1 MTNSRTDYYKTR
13 LADLGPGQE
22 TVGVT
27 TSSGDPSGQV
37 PTPAY
42 HNKSTVNQA
51 AYGAQSN
58 DLTLGGNLSFD
69 PSSPSEYNKNR
80 IIATAS
86 GHSIELDDTPGKR
99 RILIRHRTG
108 NGIEFRSDGSMVV
121 AAGNQTISVTKDQ
134 QIVIEGN
141 ATIVYG
147 GNVDMQVAGDFNLS
161 VGGSYNVT
169 VGENLSTN
177 VEGAMRTTVDNNVG
191 LTVKGSKSETILG
204 TSTNTVLGDNNTITK
219 GVMRNTSQG
228 NMQLSSGA
236 NTQISARDKFF
247 QSAYNM
253 NIAATDLSVFG
264 AGGTIGGENIIN
276 YGKSATFSAGVT
288 APTFHG
294 DLDGTAAQSIITSS
308 QNYGEAVT
316 SGSAFTLT
324 NTATSISALPT
335 GSLLN
340 DYLYNTSVGAVKV
353 QVDIGDYILKSIN
366 KSTATGGLANKD
378 LSTAEYRAF
387 LRQEYNLANPVVTG
401 NAVASGKLSA
411 EHTKTTPDEVGRI
424 SSQGTKNASSSNPIG
439 PGFVG
444 DGSSNYKAP
453 DFNIVKVYNPSII
466 IPSTATVTNA
476 TKLTEGITVAKFTGS
491 VGQMGNINKFT
502 NTNRLQIARNLQ
514 PNAEFLRKYTDK
526 KDRDFKDFRLKVVEG
541 IYNPYSEELQEATW
555 VNSINY
561 YRSKG
566 RAVVYELHNTSGTIA
581 FTQTFDLAVKLKN
594 TNVFQ
599 KLIIDHDTFDPSGDL
614 NTQLILV
621 MPNLDSN
628 YKVDDGD
635 FSKKIETR
643 YNGKVMSASDIVELP
658 YR

>member
-69 PSSPSEYNKNR
+69 PSSPSDYNKNR

-276 YGKSATFSAGVT
+276 YGKSATFSAGT
-288 APTFHG
+288 ADTFYG
-294 DLDGTAAQSIITSS
+294 DLSGTATTSTVTQS
-308 QNYGEAVT
+308 QNYGEAATGTAGSITETAIGHPMPTASVVT
-316 SGSAFTLT
+316 DYLT
-324 NTATSISALPT
+324 KTSI
-335 GSLLN
+335 
-340 DYLYNTSVGAVKV
+340 GAVDVK
-353 QVDIGDYILKSIN
+353 VDIGDFILRSIN
-366 KSTATGGLANKD
+366 RSTATGGLANKD

-387 LRQEYNLANPVVTG
+387 LRQEYNLNNPVVTG
-401 NAVASGKLSA
+401 NACC
-411 EHTKTTPDEVGRI
+411 
-424 SSQGTKNASSSNPIG
+424 
-439 PGFVG
+439 
-444 DGSSNYKAP
+444 Y
-453 DFNIVKVYNPSII
+453 
-466 IPSTATVTNA
+466 
-476 TKLTEGITVAKFTGS
+476 
-491 VGQMGNINKFT
+491 
-502 NTNRLQIARNLQ
+502 
-514 PNAEFLRKYTDK
+514 
-526 KDRDFKDFRLKVVEG
+526 
-541 IYNPYSEELQEATW
+541 W
-555 VNSINY
+555 
-561 YRSKG
+561 
-566 RAVVYELHNTSGTIA
+566 
-581 FTQTFDLAVKLKN
+581 
-594 TNVFQ
+594 
-599 KLIIDHDTFDPSGDL
+599 
-614 NTQLILV
+614 
-621 MPNLDSN
+621 
-628 YKVDDGD
+628 
-635 FSKKIETR
+635 
-643 YNGKVMSASDIVELP
+643 
-658 YR
+658 

>member
-316 SGSAFTLT
+316 SGSA
-324 NTATSISALPT
+324 I
-335 GSLLN
+335 
-340 DYLYNTSVGAVKV
+340 
-353 QVDIGDYILKSIN
+353 
-366 KSTATGGLANKD
+366 
-378 LSTAEYRAF
+378 
-387 LRQEYNLANPVVTG
+387 
-401 NAVASGKLSA
+401 
-411 EHTKTTPDEVGRI
+411 H
-424 SSQGTKNASSSNPIG
+424 
-439 PGFVG
+439 
-444 DGSSNYKAP
+444 
-453 DFNIVKVYNPSII
+453 
-466 IPSTATVTNA
+466 
-476 TKLTEGITVAKFTGS
+476 
-491 VGQMGNINKFT
+491 
-502 NTNRLQIARNLQ
+502 
-514 PNAEFLRKYTDK
+514 
-526 KDRDFKDFRLKVVEG
+526 
-541 IYNPYSEELQEATW
+541 
-555 VNSINY
+555 
-561 YRSKG
+561 
-566 RAVVYELHNTSGTIA
+566 
-581 FTQTFDLAVKLKN
+581 FD
-594 TNVFQ
+594 
-599 KLIIDHDTFDPSGDL
+599 
-614 NTQLILV
+614 
-621 MPNLDSN
+621 
-628 YKVDDGD
+628 
-635 FSKKIETR
+635 
-643 YNGKVMSASDIVELP
+643 
-658 YR
+658 